1 MRVEA
6 VLFDLFDTLLLI
18 EGGEAFY
25 MPSLKKLHE
34 FLLKNDIK
42 APFEEFAKAYFEIRD
57 KLYSESREA
66 LNEPHFNVRVS
77 QTLKKLGYN
86 IEVNNPIVAGATASF
101 AEEFMRYIG
110 LDDEAASVLQ
120 KLHGKY
126 KLGLVSNLAI
136 PECGWKLLEKFDL
149 RKYFNVVL
157 ISGEINKRKPSREI
171 FEKALKELG
180 VDARKAVFVGDML
193 DLDVAG
199 PKKVGMKTIL
209 IKRRRGNTEAE
220 ENLNFK
226 PDKTITRL
234 SELPHMLEDC

>member
-1 MRVEA
+1 MQIEA

-25 MPSLKKLHE
+25 IPSLKKLHE

-42 APFEEFAKAYFEIRD
+42 ASFEDFAKAYFEIRN
-57 KLYSESREA
+57 KLYSESCEA
-66 LNEPHFNVRVS
+66 LDEPHFNVRVS

-101 AEEFMRYIG
+101 AEEFMRYIR
-110 LDDEAASVLQ
+110 LDEEATNVLK

-126 KLGLVSNLAI
+126 KLGLISNLAI
-136 PECGWKLLEKFDL
+136 PECCWKLLEKFSL
-149 RKYFNVVL
+149 RKYFDIVL
-157 ISGEINKRKPSREI
+157 ISGEINRRKPSREI
-171 FEKALKELG
+171 FEKALKALG
-180 VDARKAVFVGDML
+180 VEACKAVFVGDTL

-199 PKKVGMKTIL
+199 PKRIGMKSIL
-209 IKRRRGNTEAE
+209 IKRREVGAE
-220 ENLNFK
+220 ENLNFR

-234 SELPHMLEDC
+234 SELPRILKDC